1 MIHTDPLKQE
11 TVIEITDNAGR
22 YRMDGIDWEVES
34 YSTERYRLVEGDPL
48 SASAEV
54 TWTWMFQRG
63 DWSVSTQTRTLVT
76 CSETDF
82 IVPATVDAFEGDAR
96 VFSQIGRASGRDRGV
111 HTW

>member
-1 MIHTDPLKQE
+1 MRSRDWSSDVCASDL
-11 TVIEITDNAGR
+11 
-22 YRMDGIDWEVES
+22 RMDGIDWEVES

-82 IVPATVDAFEGDAR
+82 IVTATVDAFEGDAR
-96 VFSQIGRASGRDRGV
+96 VFSRNFNKAIPRQGN
-111 HTW
+111 